1 MAYIQQLSCST
12 DAGLGSTAKIGLI
25 VLQTDQ
31 TIEHEFRQL
40 LDIDGVDC
48 YHSRIANAM
57 AVTPQTLAQMAAD
70 LPVAASLLPSEFEF
84 DAIGYACTSGA
95 TVIGEG
101 AVAAAIQQHH
111 PYTQVSNPLT
121 AVKAACGALGLT
133 RIALLTPYTP
143 EVTQALADNLQGS
156 DIHIATTG
164 YFNLED
170 DFTVGRVTAASTLE
184 AVLAL
189 GQNTDCDGVFVSC
202 TSLRV
207 AGIIAQ
213 AESILGKPVI
223 SSNQALAWHLLTLA
237 GVAPQ
242 ATHFGCLF
250 QRSLE
255 QD

>member
-1 MAYIQQLSCST
+1 MAYIQQLSCSI
-12 DAGLGSTAKIGLI
+12 DAGLGPTAKIGLI

-40 LDIDGVDC
+40 LNIDGVAC

-57 AVTPQTLAQMAAD
+57 AVTPQTLAQMTAD

-95 TVIGEG
+95 TVIGEE
-101 AVAAAIQQHH
+101 AVAAAIQHH
-111 PYTQVSNPLT
+111 HLHAKVSNPLT
-121 AVKAACGALGLT
+121 ACKTACDALGLT

-143 EVTQALADNLQGS
+143 EVTQALADNLHSSG
-156 DIHIATTG
+156 IHIATTG

-170 DFTVGRVTAASTLE
+170 DFTVGRVTSASILE

-189 GQNTDCDGVFVSC
+189 GQNIDCDGVFVSC

-223 SSNQALAWHLLTLA
+223 SSNQALAWHLLSLA
-237 GVAPQ
+237 GVAPP
-242 ATHFGCLF
+242 ATHFGRLF
-250 QRSLE
+250 QHSL
-255 QD
+255 

>member
-12 DAGLGSTAKIGLI
+12 DTGLGPTAKIGLI

-40 LDIDGVDC
+40 LNIDGVAC

-57 AVTPQTLAQMAAD
+57 AVTPLTLAQMAAD

-101 AVAAAIQQHH
+101 AVATAIQQHH
-111 PYTQVSNPLT
+111 PNAKISNPLT
-121 AVKAACGALGLT
+121 ACKAACGALGLT

-143 EVTQALADNLQGS
+143 EVTQALADNLQGFG
-156 DIHIATTG
+156 IHIVTTG

-170 DFTVGRVTAASTLE
+170 DFTVGRVTSVSILE
-184 AVLAL
+184 SVLEL
-189 GQNTDCDGVFVSC
+189 GQNPDCDGVFVSC

-207 AGIIAQ
+207 AGVIAQ
-213 AESILGKPVI
+213 AESMLGKPVI
-223 SSNQALAWHLLTLA
+223 SSNQALAWHLLSLA
-237 GVAPQ
+237 GVAQP
-242 ATHFGCLF
+242 ATHFGGLF
-250 QRSLE
+250 QHKL
-255 QD
+255 